1 MDKDMKP
8 AVMAALEFYADKYN
22 YAPDIE
28 AVTGVNPDGTMEFD
42 ASNIEA
48 DGGERARDVL
58 KLIER

>member
-1 MDKDMKP
+1 MDNDIKP
-8 AVMAALEFYADKYN
+8 AVLAALEFYADKYN

-28 AVTGVNPDGTMEFD
+28 AVTGVNPDGSLQWD
-42 ASNIEA
+42 ASNIET